1 MPARIAIASRAAGLA
16 GPIDTVYPQLD
27 DDDGLRRDAGTAR
40 VLGFVGKFLIH
51 PTQIDVVRDA
61 FAPTPDE
68 VRQATVI
75 LQAFQQARSQGQA
88 AVRVGGTF
96 IDPPVVRWAE
106 YIVSMHA
113 ADTANGPADN
123 DPP

>member
-1 MPARIAIASRAAGLA
+1 
-16 GPIDTVYPQLD
+16 
-27 DDDGLRRDAGTAR
+27 
-40 VLGFVGKFLIH
+40 
-51 PTQIDVVRDA
+51 VVRDA

-96 IDPPVVRWAE
+96 IDPPVVRRAE